1 MTIADPSFVPPA
13 HDPSRAAMHGARN
26 MVAAIAMNV
35 RYLLMLEGSLDANAT
50 DVRDTLVDIEVC
62 AERLLA
68 LVNEKGAT
76 GT

>member
-1 MTIADPSFVPPA
+1 
-13 HDPSRAAMHGARN
+13 